1 MELNNIL
8 SPLAVIQ
15 SQINELMEHR
25 SSLISSV
32 EQRLKWAS
40 GANPSVVE
48 VYIIEYISIVRLLN
62 MICNRVVNYNNIFF
76 VNIYTLGGS

>member
-15 SQINELMEHR
+15 SQIMEHMEHR
-25 SSLISSV
+25 NTLISSV

-40 GANPSVVE
+40 GANPTVAE
-48 VYIIEYISIVRLLN
+48 VLK
-62 MICNRVVNYNNIFF
+62 MNYT
-76 VNIYTLGGS
+76 YYLPTL

>member
-48 VYIIEYISIVRLLN
+48 VYIIEYISSVIRILN
-62 MICNRVVNYNNIFF
+62 MICNCVVNYNNFF
-76 VNIYTLGGS
+76 FL

>member
-8 SPLAVIQ
+8 SPLAVMQ
-15 SQINELMEHR
+15 SQVNELVEHR
-25 SSLISSV
+25 NSLISSV

-48 VYIIEYISIVRLLN
+48 VYIIKYIAIIV
-62 MICNRVVNYNNIFF
+62 
-76 VNIYTLGGS
+76 